1 MSAPDSAR
9 PPAGVAR
16 AAGGTCSKGSGEDPL
31 LLVVDPVARLTDAE
45 SVRIARDV
53 LRAATPGLKLCLPDD
68 PAQTPRL
75 LARCGSR
82 RPVLVGDDRAL
93 LHAVRYLHG
102 ERALG
107 GTALSVVPVGDG
119 PSVALARSLGLPLDA
134 VSAARTVL
142 RGNPHAMDLLVDDE
156 DGVVLGGVR
165 TEASPAVRPPRR
177 EEHAERDAD
186 RAGQLAGQWRRMY
199 QALAR
204 TMLAHGRGRASG
216 ERGGLSPAAAGRPV
230 PSSPPASRRPPAR
243 GAQRLRVEADGAVV
257 AGPDRPVTDVTV
269 RTTGTG
275 GLAEVSVQPLAG
287 TPLRVRAHTV
297 TVSAPDG
304 FPGFRYRADADADS
318 GAPAAPAASRTWTVL
333 PRAWHLVLP
342 AG

>member
-1 MSAPDSAR
+1 MVSAPDSAR

-16 AAGGTCSKGSGEDPL
+16 AAAGTCSRSWEEVPL

-75 LARCGSR
+75 LARRGSR

-107 GTALSVVPVGDG
+107 ATALSVVPVGDG

-134 VSAARTVL
+134 VSAARAVL
-142 RGNPHAMDLLVDDE
+142 RGNPHPMDLLVDDE

-177 EEHAERDAD
+177 EEHAEPDVD
-186 RAGQLAGQWRRMY
+186 GAGQPGQWRRMY

-216 ERGGLSPAAAGRPV
+216 EHGGPPPAAPGRPV
-230 PSSPPASRRPPAR
+230 PSSPPAFRRPPVR
-243 GAQRLRVEADGAVV
+243 GGQRLRVEADGTVV

-297 TVSAPDG
+297 TVSAPEG

-342 AG
+342 EG

>member
-1 MSAPDSAR
+1 MVSAPDSAR

-16 AAGGTCSKGSGEDPL
+16 AAVGTCSRSWEEVPL

-75 LARCGSR
+75 LARRGSR

-107 GTALSVVPVGDG
+107 ATALSVVPVGDG
-119 PSVALARSLGLPLDA
+119 PSVALAARSLGLPLDA
-134 VSAARTVL
+134 VSAARAVL
-142 RGNPHAMDLLVDDE
+142 RGNPHPMDLLVDDE

-177 EEHAERDAD
+177 EERAESRTRTVPGSPGSGGGCTRPW
-186 RAGQLAGQWRRMY
+186 RARCSPTGAG
-199 QALAR
+199 
-204 TMLAHGRGRASG
+204 GRPGST
-216 ERGGLSPAAAGRPV
+216 AGRP
-230 PSSPPASRRPPAR
+230 RRPRGGPCRRRRPLSAGRRCAAASGCGWRRTAR
-243 GAQRLRVEADGAVV
+243 WW
-257 AGPDRPVTDVTV
+257 PV
-269 RTTGTG
+269 RTG
-275 GLAEVSVQPLAG
+275 
-287 TPLRVRAHTV
+287 R
-297 TVSAPDG
+297 
-304 FPGFRYRADADADS
+304 
-318 GAPAAPAASRTWTVL
+318 
-333 PRAWHLVLP
+333 
-342 AG
+342 

>member
-1 MSAPDSAR
+1 M
-9 PPAGVAR
+9 
-16 AAGGTCSKGSGEDPL
+16 

-75 LARCGSR
+75 LARRGSR

-107 GTALSVVPVGDG
+107 ATALSVVPVGDG

-134 VSAARTVL
+134 VSAARAVL
-142 RGNPHAMDLLVDDE
+142 RGNPHPMDLLVDDE

-165 TEASPAVRPPRR
+165 TEASPAVRAPRR
-177 EEHAERDAD
+177 EERAERDAEG
-186 RAGQLAGQWRRMY
+186 AGLPGQWRRMY

-204 TMLAHGRGRASG
+204 TMLAHGRGRESG
-216 ERGGLSPAAAGRPV
+216 EHGGLPPTAPGRPV
-230 PSSPPASRRPPAR
+230 PPSPPASRRPP
-243 GAQRLRVEADGAVV
+243 
-257 AGPDRPVTDVTV
+257 V
-269 RTTGTG
+269 R
-275 GLAEVSVQPLAG
+275 
-287 TPLRVRAHTV
+287 
-297 TVSAPDG
+297 
-304 FPGFRYRADADADS
+304 
-318 GAPAAPAASRTWTVL
+318 
-333 PRAWHLVLP
+333 
-342 AG
+342 